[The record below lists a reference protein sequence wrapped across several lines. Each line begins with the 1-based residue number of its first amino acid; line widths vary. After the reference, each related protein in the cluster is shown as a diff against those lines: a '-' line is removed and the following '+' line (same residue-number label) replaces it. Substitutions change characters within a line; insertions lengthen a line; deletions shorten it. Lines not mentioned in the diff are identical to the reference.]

1 MATPPKHGE
10 AGLDPTFV
18 AAMDA
23 LRKLNRQKRRLL
35 GPYAGLV
42 DLALEHASY
51 SRTEATPSTP
61 SNGDQHDHRRQ
72 K

>member
-1 MATPPKHGE
+1 MTTPPKYGE
-10 AGLDPTFV
+10 AGLDPTFL
-18 AAMDA
+18 AAMDG

-51 SRTEATPSTP
+51 RRTEDKPSTP
-61 SNGDQHDHRRQ
+61 SDGD
-72 K
+72 